1 MNFRCLALVALTVVG
16 GVRGGHAHA
25 QTGKQITTQDQF
37 WVAYINT
44 LKFSER
50 WSLGTDI
57 QERRSI
63 DPDAQFL
70 FAVRAHVMR
79 TLGRSWDVRAGGSY
93 FLQWSNDPRSSS
105 DLIVPEWRPHV
116 ELNNTTTIGRL
127 RLDHRYR
134 GEARFIPEV
143 TDGQLA
149 GGHIFTNFRLRYQ
162 LGLEF
167 PLVRVKRDEKRIER
181 MYLRIADEVML
192 NAGSKVVLNTF
203 DQNRVLIGIGYKPT
217 PALTIILSY
226 LDLVQQRPTG
236 NFYFHRHNIRL
247 TVVHKLD
254 LSRKEPVKGA
264 P

>member
-16 GVRGGHAHA
+16 GVRGGHANA
-25 QTGKQITTQDQF
+25 QTGKKITTQDQF

-50 WSLGTDI
+50 WSLGTV

-63 DPDAQFL
+63 DPD
-70 FAVRAHVMR
+70 
-79 TLGRSWDVRAGGSY
+79 D
-93 FLQWSNDPRSSS
+93 
-105 DLIVPEWRPHV
+105 
-116 ELNNTTTIGRL
+116 
-127 RLDHRYR
+127 
-134 GEARFIPEV
+134 
-143 TDGQLA
+143 
-149 GGHIFTNFRLRYQ
+149 
-162 LGLEF
+162 
-167 PLVRVKRDEKRIER
+167 
-181 MYLRIADEVML
+181 
-192 NAGSKVVLNTF
+192 
-203 DQNRVLIGIGYKPT
+203 
-217 PALTIILSY
+217 